1 MSIFNG
7 GWNRATNTIDGVP
20 IEQLQDHMVPYT
32 SMTPLQKKYVDS
44 LNVSTNSRNN
54 AMNVAQSN
62 AANAANATGQ
72 QQYANQLAGV
82 GQGMMNSN
90 ITTTYPGQFSWPT
103 STMYSS
109 DPIAGEACMYSAV
122 VIEDDHARANAVRSS
137 LCAIIKSIDDMPHK
151 VYDSAL
157 LLKAG
162 VQDVVGEINKIAGIG
177 SVRKLADGVW
187 AYHIYS

>member
-44 LNVSTNSRNN
+44 LNVSTNSFNN
-54 AMNVAQSN
+54 AMNVAQQN
-62 AANAANATGQ
+62 AANTAG
-72 QQYANQLAGV
+72 QLAGV